1 MNVTMNDEGF
11 YSCTASGA
19 MGNQPQVTQEQFDFC
34 SKSLKSLVHVVPA
47 RSSCNHELMIIFV
60 LAVPLITSVD
70 VTPNPQAGEPFFIE
84 CIADGIPVPG
94 TAWVKDGAPLNEKLS
109 V

>member
-1 MNVTMNDEGF
+1 
-11 YSCTASGA
+11 
-19 MGNQPQVTQEQFDFC
+19 
-34 SKSLKSLVHVVPA
+34 
-47 RSSCNHELMIIFV
+47 MIIFV